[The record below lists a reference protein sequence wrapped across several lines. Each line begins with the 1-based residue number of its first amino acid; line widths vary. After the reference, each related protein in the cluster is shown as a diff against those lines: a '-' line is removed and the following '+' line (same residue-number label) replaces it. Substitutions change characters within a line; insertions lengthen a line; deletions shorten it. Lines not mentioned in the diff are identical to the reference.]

1 MHFGY
6 IEELLQD
13 PKGTLLFLLLALPGR
28 LLAISMHEAAHAWVA
43 DRCGDPT
50 ARMMGRVTLNPLK
63 HLDPVG
69 VLMMLVL
76 GLGWARPVPINPRNY
91 RNDRRDDLLVS
102 IAGIAMNLILFVLGF
117 FLAYAVLAI
126 AIGSVPYYAQY
137 AQGTGDLFRTT
148 YQGTPVLMEGQ
159 YYYDL
164 GEVFRYGIYAQ
175 DVLVAPVL
183 GNVAG
188 YLFQM
193 LRYFVQTNLVLAI
206 FNLIPVPPLDGY
218 HVLNDLFIRR
228 PLFATPRSQQIGMGI
243 LYLGAFT
250 GVLSDVLGTVYQWI
264 VGGAGGLM
272 TLLVR
277 ALGLF

>member
-13 PKGTLLFLLLALPGR
+13 PKGTIIFLLLALPGR
-28 LLAISMHEAAHAWVA
+28 LLAISLHEAAHAWVA

-76 GLGWARPVPINPRNY
+76 GVGWARPVPINPRNY
-91 RNDRRDDLLVS
+91 RNYRRDDLLVS
-102 IAGIAMNLILFVLGF
+102 LAGIAMNLLLFVLGF
-117 FLAYAVLAI
+117 FLSYAVLAI

-137 AQGTGDLFRTT
+137 AQGAGDLFRTT
-148 YQGTPVLMEGQ
+148 YQGTPVLASGGVL
-159 YYYDL
+159 YDL
-164 GEVFRYGIYAQ
+164 SSVFRYGIGAQ
-175 DVLVAPVL
+175 DVLVAPAL

-193 LRYFVQTNLVLAI
+193 LSYFVQTNLVLAI

-218 HVLNDLFIRR
+218 HVLNDLFIHR
-228 PLFATPRSQQIGMGI
+228 PLFATPRSQQIGMGL
-243 LYLGAFT
+243 LYLAAFT

-272 TLLVR
+272 TLLAR

>member
-76 GLGWARPVPINPRNY
+76 GLGWARPVPVNPRNY
-91 RNDRRDDLLVS
+91 RNYRRDDLLVS
-102 IAGIAMNLILFVLGF
+102 IAGIAMNLMLFVLGF

-126 AIGSVPYYAQY
+126 ALGSVPYYAQY

-148 YQGTPVLMEGQ
+148 YQGMPVLASGGVF
-159 YYYDL
+159 YDL
-164 GEVFRYGIYAQ
+164 SSVFRYGIGAQ
-175 DVLVAPVL
+175 EVLVAPAL
-183 GNVAG
+183 GSAAG

-193 LRYFVQTNLVLAI
+193 LRYFVQTNLVLAV

-218 HVLNDLFIRR
+218 HVLNDLFIHR
-228 PLFATPRSQQIGMGI
+228 PLFATPRSQQIGMGL
-243 LYLGAFT
+243 LYLAAFT
-250 GVLSDVLGTVYQWI
+250 GVLSDVLGTVCQWI
-264 VGGAGGLM
+264 IGGAGGLM

>member
-1 MHFGY
+1 MLFNFDAF
-6 IEELLQD
+6 LAD
-13 PKGTLLFLLLALPGR
+13 PKGLILVFLLALPGR
-28 LLAISMHEAAHAWVA
+28 LLAISAHEMGHAWVA
-43 DRCGDPT
+43 YKCGDPT
-50 ARMMGRVTLNPLK
+50 ARNEGRITLNPMK
-63 HLDPVG
+63 HLDLMG
-69 VLMMLVL
+69 TLMMVFV
-76 GLGWARPVPINPRNY
+76 GFGWARPVPVNPRNY
-91 RNDRRDDLLVS
+91 KHYRRDDLLVS

-175 DVLVAPVL
+175 DVLVAPAL
-183 GNVAG
+183 GKAAG

-193 LRYFVQTNLVLAI
+193 LTYFVQTNLVLAI

-228 PLFATPRSQQIGMGI
+228 PLFATPRSQQIGMGL
-243 LYLGAFT
+243 LYLAAFT